1 MFLLYLFALLTRF
14 VTFPNFSAGPN
25 FSCGL
30 SWSGVLNYGCFGG
43 SCGVGNGAKLKANV
57 NTCLTD
63 KDYSVKLELSVCVD
77 VISDFLY
84 KVGRWISSVENFL
97 RKNFNIYSG
106 CLRLA
111 KGEYDITNN
120 RLEVA
125 VGPLHKDFT
134 TLPFFKFTVG
144 GNGKLIMF
152 PSL

>member
-1 MFLLYLFALLTRF
+1 MRCLQEF
-14 VTFPNFSAGPN
+14 VTFNFSAGPT
-25 FSCGL
+25 FSCSL
-30 SWSGVLNYGCFGG
+30 SWGGVKRYDCVGG
-43 SCGVGNGAKLKANV
+43 SCGVGANGVKLSAGV
-57 NTCLTD
+57 ETCLKNEYYTITLTI
-63 KDYSVKLELSVCVD
+63 SICVD
-77 VISDFLY
+77 AVSDFVAT
-84 KVGRWISSVENFL
+84 VGRWVPSVEEFMQ
-97 RKNFNIYSG
+97 KNFNIYSG